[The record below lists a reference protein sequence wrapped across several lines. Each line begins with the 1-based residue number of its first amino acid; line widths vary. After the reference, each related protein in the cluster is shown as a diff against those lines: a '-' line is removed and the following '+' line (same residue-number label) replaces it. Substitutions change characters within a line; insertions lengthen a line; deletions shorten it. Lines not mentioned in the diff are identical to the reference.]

1 MFLSECLLL
10 NMIKMLNRQVGYLI
24 LIIALVACSA
34 KSGKD
39 SGTQD
44 VAPVS
49 VEVPVF
55 DADSAYAYVER
66 QVEFGY
72 RVPNTPAHQA
82 TADYLAAEL
91 KRHGAAVEVQEGTV
105 TAYDGTELSIRNI
118 IGSFSPEKKNRI
130 LLFAHWDTRPYA
142 DNDADK
148 SKHRMPIAGADDGAS
163 GVGVLLEIARQVGQ
177 KLPDAGVDIAFF
189 DAEDYGAPYWAQTSD
204 EDTWALGTQYWTRR
218 PHKPGYRARFGILLD
233 MVGGTGAKFRR
244 EMFSEYYASG
254 IVKQVWETARRL
266 GYGSYFVDE
275 KGGYVT
281 DDHVYVNRY
290 GIPSVDIIACSR
302 ETVTG
307 FPPYWHTVDDT
318 MKNIDPATLKAVG
331 QTVLTVIYE
340 E

>member
-1 MFLSECLLL
+1 MMKTL
-10 NMIKMLNRQVGYLI
+10 NLQLGFLI
-24 LIIALVACSA
+24 LIIGLVACSA
-34 KSGKD
+34 KSGKSSETND
-39 SGTQD
+39 AGRD
-44 VAPVS
+44 S

-66 QVEFGY
+66 QVAFGY
-72 RVPNTPAHQA
+72 RVPNTPAHRV

-91 KRHGAAVEVQEGTV
+91 ARHGATVEVQEGTV
-105 TAYDGTELSIRNI
+105 TAYDGSELAIRNI

-142 DNDADK
+142 DNDADR
-148 SKHRMPIAGADDGAS
+148 SKHRQPIAGADDGAS
-163 GVGVLLEIARQVGQ
+163 GVGVLLEIARQLGQ

-189 DAEDYGAPYWAQTSD
+189 DAEDYGTPYWSDSND
-204 EDTWALGTQYWTRR
+204 EDSWALGTQYWTRR

-233 MVGGTGAKFRR
+233 MVGGSGARFCR

-266 GYGSYFVDE
+266 GYGNYFVDE

-290 GIPSVDIIACSR
+290 GIPSIDIIAYSR

-318 MKNIDPATLKAVG
+318 MKNIDRATLKAVG